1 MEKIVHNWFYFF
13 HIRLYYWAGVKK
25 MYKLLS
31 HNDLDGVGCGII
43 AKLAFGDA
51 VEVRYN
57 SVSFLNQEVE
67 KFLDQKIE
75 NTFLFIT
82 DLSVNEEN
90 TIRLDDYYKKGGKV
104 QLIDHHK
111 TALHLND
118 FEWGYVSV
126 EEEGTLTCA
135 TSLLYD
141 YLVKHHYLTPSNSI
155 AQFVELV
162 RQYDTW
168 DWEKNNNFEAQRLN
182 SLFYLISFDEFV
194 EKMVL
199 RLQTSENFYFD
210 ELEAQIL
217 DMEEKKIE
225 RYIRRK
231 RRELVQKEIDGL
243 MAGVVYAE
251 QYHSELGNE
260 LGKEY
265 PHLDYI
271 AIVNIGGKKLGFRTI
286 HDHVDVSKV
295 AGTYGGGGHVKASG
309 CNLTQ
314 EAYQNYC
321 LDTFNLEPLRE
332 DPRKNEYNKKESPL
346 GTLYENKQDE
356 IFFLYQVSR
365 NQWAINQRKT
375 KLSQTFSTFLQG
387 EIFLRRN
394 HGVWLARDDK
404 YVRYVMDYVKHH
416 K

>member
-1 MEKIVHNWFYFF
+1 
-13 HIRLYYWAGVKK
+13 

-43 AKLAFGDA
+43 AKLAFGED

-67 KFLDQKIE
+67 KFLDQKTE
-75 NTFLFIT
+75 DTFLFIT

-118 FEWGYVSV
+118 FEWGFVSV
-126 EEEGTLTCA
+126 QDEDGTLTSA
-135 TSLLYD
+135 TSLLYE
-141 YLVKHHYLTPSNSI
+141 YLVKHEYMTPSPAISE
-155 AQFVELV
+155 FVELV

-168 DWEKNNNFEAQRLN
+168 DWERNNNLEAQRLN
-182 SLFYLISFDEFV
+182 ALFYLISFDEFV
-194 EKMVL
+194 EKMVT
-199 RLQTSENFYFD
+199 RLKESDHFYFD
-210 ELEAQIL
+210 ELETQIL
-217 DMEEKKIE
+217 DMEEKKID

-243 MAGVVYAE
+243 YAGIVYAE

-295 AGTYGGGGHVKASG
+295 AGVYGG
-309 CNLTQ
+309 
-314 EAYQNYC
+314 E
-321 LDTFNLEPLRE
+321 
-332 DPRKNEYNKKESPL
+332 
-346 GTLYENKQDE
+346 
-356 IFFLYQVSR
+356 
-365 NQWAINQRKT
+365 
-375 KLSQTFSTFLQG
+375 
-387 EIFLRRN
+387 
-394 HGVWLARDDK
+394 
-404 YVRYVMDYVKHH
+404 VM
-416 K
+416 

>member
-1 MEKIVHNWFYFF
+1 
-13 HIRLYYWAGVKK
+13 

-43 AKLAFGDA
+43 AKLAFGED

-67 KFLDQKIE
+67 KFLDQKTE
-75 NTFLFIT
+75 DTFLFIT

-118 FEWGYVSV
+118 FEWGFVSV
-126 EEEGTLTCA
+126 QDEDGTLTSA
-135 TSLLYD
+135 TSLLYE
-141 YLVKHHYLTPSNSI
+141 YLVKHEYMTPSPAISE
-155 AQFVELV
+155 FVELV

-168 DWEKNNNFEAQRLN
+168 DWERNNNLEAQRLN
-182 SLFYLISFDEFV
+182 ALFYLISFDEFV
-194 EKMVL
+194 EKMVT
-199 RLQTSENFYFD
+199 RLKESDHFYFD
-210 ELEAQIL
+210 ELETQIL
-217 DMEEKKIE
+217 DMEEKKID

-243 MAGVVYAE
+243 YAGIVYAE

-295 AGTYGGGGHVKASG
+295 AGVYGGGGHVKASG
-309 CNLTQ
+309 CNLTDK
-314 EAYQNYC
+314 AYQNYC
-321 LDTFNLEPLRE
+321 LESFALEPLRE
-332 DPRKNEYNKKESPL
+332 DPKKNEYNKKDSPL
-346 GTLYENKQDE
+346 GTLFENKQDE
-356 IFFLYQVSR
+356 VFFLYQVSK
-365 NQWAINQRKT
+365 NQWAINHKKT
-375 KLSQTFSTFLQG
+375 KLPQTFSTFLQG

-394 HGVWLARDDK
+394 YGVWLARDDK
-404 YVRYVMDYVKHH
+404 YIRYVMDFVKH